1 VSKKTL
7 PKYAGALLIQPFLPD
22 ARRGSGTSKQGGQ
35 KQKTHGRDKFVEP
48 EHNPLSPPGIPA
60 WVEGL
65 KNVKH
70 TAPGDAGDRQEKKAV
85 DRYLFPDPG
94 LLRPK
99 FYENWLLSRAAW
111 VWRASQTEMPPTL
124 ISPSL
129 WRECLFY
136 GLATGQSTLLPDNAN
151 QFEKVKKLAAA
162 FKLNLDDKGNLA
174 IPGAKE
180 FPLADAGR
188 RLMWGNKEVV
198 KKEDGNLDDEVVR
211 EMLWELYE
219 LSFRLEL
226 RALDRELS
234 YAEGWEDVIE
244 REEMVNKCFAGGD
257 GHDFELSP
265 PVIPVLNAGLA
276 GDDLEE
282 RRPYIVA
289 LARLMTRWVVGKPK
303 IIEDLAFAREL
314 SEDELAK
321 LESAAAALYCQA
333 FYDKRARAPLTPHRI
348 K

>member
-1 VSKKTL
+1 M
-7 PKYAGALLIQPFLPD
+7 
-22 ARRGSGTSKQGGQ
+22 RGQ
-35 KQKTHGRDKFVEP
+35 KNKQHGRDKFAEP

-70 TAPGDAGDRQEKKAV
+70 TEQGDAGDKQKKKIM

-99 FYENWLLSRAAW
+99 FYENWILSRAAW
-111 VWRASQTEMPPTL
+111 VWRASGVEQPSTL
-124 ISPSL
+124 ISPAL

-136 GLATGQSTLLPDNAN
+136 GLATGQSTLQPAN
-151 QFEKVKKLAAA
+151 TKQFEKVKSMAAA
-162 FKLNLDDKGNLA
+162 FNLELDEKGNLVV
-174 IPGAKE
+174 PGAKE
-180 FPLADAGR
+180 FPVADTGG
-188 RLMWGNKEVV
+188 RLMWRRKEVAR
-198 KKEDGNLDDEVVR
+198 KENGSLDDEVVR

-234 YAEGWEDVIE
+234 YAEGWQDVFE
-244 REEMVNKCFAGGD
+244 REEMVNRCFAGGD
-257 GHDFELSP
+257 GPDFVLSP
-265 PVIPVLNAGLA
+265 AVIPVSNAGLA
-276 GDDLEE
+276 SDDLEE
-282 RRPYIVA
+282 RGPYIVT

-303 IIEDLAFAREL
+303 IIEDLAFAPEL
-314 SEDELAK
+314 SKDELAK
-321 LESAAAALYCQA
+321 LESAVAALYCQA